1 MANPNTAV
9 KTIVNQLNIADLG
22 ITAADSPCTVNK
34 GVAAYDGFFAS
45 IEALTG
51 QKIDAME
58 MVVKVTESYGAEI
71 GATGEIPIVYNY
83 VLESLEGT
91 VDGTPV
97 SYAK

>member
-1 MANPNTAV
+1 
-9 KTIVNQLNIADLG
+9 
-22 ITAADSPCTVNK
+22 
-34 GVAAYDGFFAS
+34 
-45 IEALTG
+45 
-51 QKIDAME
+51 ME